1 MSDLIGRFSLTSMED
16 IVNISAP
23 LLDEGKKIRFSVVGN
38 SMFPLLCSQRDKV
51 TAEKALNVKRCDVIL
66 YRRNDGSFVLH
77 RVIGKGKL
85 GYKLC
90 GDNQLAV
97 EYPVKPE
104 DVVAKV
110 TSFERKGKEYSVKV
124 ILYRLYS
131 FLWCCLIWL
140 TQFGLKIIHN
150 IHKLRKRGADDFE
163 K

>member
-1 MSDLIGRFSLTSMED
+1 M
-16 IVNISAP
+16 
-23 LLDEGKKIRFSVVGN
+23 
-38 SMFPLLCSQRDKV
+38 
-51 TAEKALNVKRCDVIL
+51 ALNVKRCDVIL

-124 ILYRLYS
+124 IWYRLYS
-131 FLWCCLIWL
+131 FLWCWLIWL
-140 TQFGLKIIHN
+140 RPIGLKIIHN

-163 K
+163 N